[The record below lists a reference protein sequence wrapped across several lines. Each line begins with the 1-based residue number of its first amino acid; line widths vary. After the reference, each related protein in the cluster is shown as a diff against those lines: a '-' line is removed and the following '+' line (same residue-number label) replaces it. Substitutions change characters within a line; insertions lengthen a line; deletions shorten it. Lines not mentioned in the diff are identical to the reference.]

1 MTVPRVITVGIYCG
15 LAALVS
21 ATLLLWLEHSECT
34 ECLPRWLRL
43 SLSLVAGGS
52 MLLYGCALIGSLYL
66 AMTRYVPAWAA
77 H

>member
-1 MTVPRVITVGIYCG
+1 MTVTRVITVGVYCG

-34 ECLPRWLRL
+34 DRLPRWLRL
-43 SLSLVAGGS
+43 SLSLGACGS
-52 MLLYGCALIGSLYL
+52 MLQYGSSLIGSLYL